1 MVKHAE
7 NLNQPNVMYNDS
19 IGYYIVPFKINKHKY
34 SALKK
39 HLTKFS
45 AEDNDVSENRFRNCR
60 YVFKSIRDIYQGCD
74 YFKIDFNLLK
84 AEMVDGETTFEKIL
98 PLESA
103 DEGRRFAAR
112 VDEISAF
119 LTNKAKGYLVF
130 KINYCDMTLE
140 QIESFAYFF
149 RHIANSTPFNST
161 FAQVSCHILGVK
173 DYEDFKKDK
182 NDFVSLFYYMPFKNT
197 YVCDVL
203 QLICRKIPESSRESH
218 LICLGRGYKDL
229 GMTENNYIKDSRHDM
244 ELKSNKYATWVGS
257 PGVLTCV
264 LEEENNF
271 TRYTQSN
278 VENDHLCLYL
288 TLQNQRHTL
297 LYFMTDAVN
306 NQKRPGKL
314 IKAQRKLNDFK
325 LAESF
330 KVVSNEYS
338 YQNIYDKMYAIL
350 DIDKLTEDI
359 SDVSANASEQ
369 KNKNIERLFSI
380 FTVIAA
386 IETFYNI
393 FGVLVPM
400 IVDARCGD
408 IAEDFWLQIII
419 VVVCVGVSLLLTI
432 LCLFIPKLWHK
443 RR

>member
-1 MVKHAE
+1 MVKQAE
-7 NLNQPNVMYNDS
+7 SSNKTCIMYNDS
-19 IGYYIVPFKINKHKY
+19 IGYYIVPFKIKKHKY

-39 HLTKFS
+39 HLAKLS
-45 AEDNDVSENRFRNCR
+45 AKDNDASENRFRNCR
-60 YVFKSIRDIYQGCD
+60 YIFNSIRDIYKSCS
-74 YFKIDFNLLK
+74 YFKIDFYLLR
-84 AEMVDGETTFEKIL
+84 AEMVDGEMAFNKII
-98 PLESA
+98 PFESA
-103 DEGRRFAAR
+103 DEGKRFSAR

-119 LTNKAKGYLVF
+119 VMGKSKGYLIF

-140 QIESFAYFF
+140 QIESFTYFF
-149 RHIANSTPFNST
+149 RHIANSTPFDST

-173 DYEDFKKDK
+173 DHKDFKEDK
-182 NDFVSLFYYMPFKNT
+182 NDFVSLFYYMPLKNT

-203 QLICRKIPESSRESH
+203 QLICRKIPENSRDSH

-229 GMTENNYIKDSRHDM
+229 GMTENSYIKDSRHDM
-244 ELKSNKYATWVGS
+244 ELKSNKYTTWIGS
-257 PGVLTCV
+257 PGILTCV
-264 LEEENNF
+264 LEEDNNF

-278 VENDHLCLYL
+278 IENDHLCLYL

-297 LYFMTDAVN
+297 LYFMTDAV
-306 NQKRPGKL
+306 KDKKKSGKL

-338 YQNIYDKMYAIL
+338 YQNIYEKMYEIL
-350 DIDKLTEDI
+350 DIDKLAEDI

-393 FGVLVPM
+393 FGVLVPL
-400 IVDARCGD
+400 IADARYGD
-408 IAEDFWLQIII
+408 MAEDFWLQIII
-419 VVVCVGVSLLLTI
+419 AVVCVGVSLLLTI
-432 LCLFIPKLWHK
+432 LCLFIPKLWQK
-443 RR
+443 RS